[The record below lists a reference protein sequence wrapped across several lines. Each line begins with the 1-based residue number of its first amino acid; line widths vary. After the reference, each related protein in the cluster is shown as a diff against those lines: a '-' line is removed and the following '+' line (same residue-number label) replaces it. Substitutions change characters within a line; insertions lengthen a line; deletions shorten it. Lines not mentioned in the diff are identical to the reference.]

1 MNRNR
6 ARMAAFAAVFVA
18 LVLGGCNASPLTP
31 SDECQRIRD
40 ADSNHIIRV
49 LDHGAV
55 FPTGDAELDAAVKD
69 ASRLIGKHDAAASE
83 HASDRIFARC
93 DVLLGR

>member
-1 MNRNR
+1 
-6 ARMAAFAAVFVA
+6 MAALPAVFVA

-31 SDECQRIRD
+31 SDQCQRIID
-40 ADSNHIIRV
+40 ADSKHIIRI

-83 HASDRIFARC
+83 DAANRIFARC
-93 DVLLGR
+93 AEIFGR